1 MGFTIIDIGHY
12 AENPFSIKY
21 IKSVSDW
28 TYIILNH
35 SISQVIYELLIYL
48 LVKYFIYF
56 VEVINM
62 KITYWSDFACPYC
75 YIGNTRLKRAIKDL
89 NLDVEF
95 DIRAFELD
103 QNAPKDVESTTV
115 ERFALKYG
123 LSIDDA
129 KKQVSQIS
137 SLGIDEGIDFKYET
151 TLYTN
156 TRDAHRLMKLA
167 EDRHPEIAS
176 DLATLLFDAYFVEN
190 LKLAD
195 FDVLMKTGVKAGLK
209 EDDIKEVLESD
220 LYDTQVQ
227 QDEDIALNGGI
238 HAVPFYLFD
247 KKYSIPGALSYED
260 FKSVLSQI
268 VLENEVDDDKDTD
281 NCADGVCKI

>member
-1 MGFTIIDIGHY
+1 
-12 AENPFSIKY
+12 
-21 IKSVSDW
+21 
-28 TYIILNH
+28 
-35 SISQVIYELLIYL
+35 
-48 LVKYFIYF
+48 
-56 VEVINM
+56 M

-75 YIGNTRLKRAIKDL
+75 YIGNTRLKRAIDDL
-89 NLDVEF
+89 GLDVEF

-103 QNAPKDVESTTV
+103 QNAPTDVQSTTV

-123 LSIDDA
+123 LSIEDA
-129 KKQVSQIS
+129 EKQVSQIS
-137 SLGIDEGIDFKYET
+137 NLGIEEGIDFKYES

-167 EDRHPEIAS
+167 QDRHPEAVER
-176 DLATLLFDAYFVEN
+176 LATLLFDAYFVEN

-195 FDVLMKTGVKAGLK
+195 RKVLLDIGL
-209 EDDIKEVLESD
+209 EVGLDESEINEVLESD
-220 LYDTQVQ
+220 LYDSQVQ
-227 QDEDIALNGGI
+227 RDEDIAINGGI

-247 KKYSIPGALSYED
+247 NKYSIPGALSYED

-268 VLENEVDDDKDTD
+268 MAESEVDDDKDAD

>member
-1 MGFTIIDIGHY
+1 
-12 AENPFSIKY
+12 
-21 IKSVSDW
+21 
-28 TYIILNH
+28 
-35 SISQVIYELLIYL
+35 
-48 LVKYFIYF
+48 
-56 VEVINM
+56 M

-75 YIGNTRLKRAIKDL
+75 YIGNTRLKRAIEDL

-103 QNAPKDVESTTV
+103 QNAPKEVQSTTV
-115 ERFALKYG
+115 ERFAVKYG
-123 LSIDDA
+123 LSIEDA
-129 KKQVSQIS
+129 QKQVSQIS
-137 SLGIDEGIDFKYET
+137 SLGIEEGIDFKYES

-167 EDRHPEIAS
+167 QENHPEAVER
-176 DLATLLFDAYFVEN
+176 LATLLFDAYFVEN

-195 FDVLMKTGVKAGLK
+195 HEVLSDIGLKAGLN
-209 EDDIKEVLESD
+209 EDEIVDVLKSD
-220 LYDTQVQ
+220 LYESQVQ
-227 QDEDIALNGGI
+227 QDEDIALNGGV

-247 KKYSIPGALSYED
+247 NKYSIPGALSYDD

-268 VLENEVDDDKDTD
+268 VAESDVDDDKDAD

>member
-1 MGFTIIDIGHY
+1 
-12 AENPFSIKY
+12 
-21 IKSVSDW
+21 
-28 TYIILNH
+28 
-35 SISQVIYELLIYL
+35 
-48 LVKYFIYF
+48 
-56 VEVINM
+56 M

-89 NLDVEF
+89 DLDVEF

-103 QNAPKDVESTTV
+103 QNAAKDVQSTTV
-115 ERFALKYG
+115 ERFAVKYG
-123 LSIDDA
+123 LSIEDA
-129 KKQVSQIS
+129 KKQVAQIS
-137 SLGIDEGIDFKYET
+137 SLGIEEGIDFKYES

-167 EDRHPEIAS
+167 QDRHPEIVEK
-176 DLATLLFDAYFVEN
+176 LATLLFDAYFVEN

-195 FDVLMKTGVKAGLK
+195 HNVLLKIALKAGLD
-209 EDDIKEVLESD
+209 ENETIEVLESD
-220 LYDTQVQ
+220 LYNSKVEE
-227 QDEDIALNGGI
+227 DEDIALSGGI

-247 KKYSIPGALSYED
+247 RKYSIPGALSYND

-268 VLENEVDDDKDTD
+268 IAENEVDDNKDAA

>member
-1 MGFTIIDIGHY
+1 
-12 AENPFSIKY
+12 
-21 IKSVSDW
+21 
-28 TYIILNH
+28 
-35 SISQVIYELLIYL
+35 
-48 LVKYFIYF
+48 
-56 VEVINM
+56 M

-89 NLDVEF
+89 DLDVEI

-123 LSIDDA
+123 LSAEDA
-129 KKQVSQIS
+129 KKQVNQIS
-137 SLGIDEGIDFKYET
+137 QLGIAEGIDFKYET

-167 EDRHPEIAS
+167 QDKYPESVEGLSTA
-176 DLATLLFDAYFVEN
+176 LFDAYFVEN

-195 FDVLMKTGVKAGLK
+195 H
-209 EDDIKEVLESD
+209 EVLKK
-220 LYDTQVQ
+220 
-227 QDEDIALNGGI
+227 IALNAGIDENEIDMVLSGDMYNTKVDDDEYTALSAGI
-238 HAVPFYLFD
+238 HAVPFYLLD
-247 KKYSIPGALSYED
+247 GKYSVPGALSYED
-260 FKSVLSQI
+260 FKSVLGQI
-268 VLENEVDDDKDTD
+268 VAESEVDDDKEGD

>member
-1 MGFTIIDIGHY
+1 
-12 AENPFSIKY
+12 
-21 IKSVSDW
+21 
-28 TYIILNH
+28 
-35 SISQVIYELLIYL
+35 
-48 LVKYFIYF
+48 
-56 VEVINM
+56 M

-89 NLDVEF
+89 DLDVDF

-103 QNAPKDVESTTV
+103 QNAPHDVESTTV
-115 ERFALKYG
+115 ERFAVKYG

-129 KKQVSQIS
+129 RKQVNQIS
-137 SLGIDEGIDFKYET
+137 QLGADEGIDFKYES

-167 EDRHPEIAS
+167 QEKHPESA
-176 DLATLLFDAYFVEN
+176 DKLATLLFDAYFVEN

-195 FDVLMKTGVKAGLK
+195 HDVLVETGINAGLS
-209 EDDIKEVLESD
+209 EDEIRKVLETG
-220 LYDTQVQ
+220 LYNAKVEE
-227 QDEDIALNGGI
+227 DENIALSAGI

-247 KKYSIPGALSYED
+247 GKYSIPGALSYDD

-268 VLENEVDDDKDTD
+268 MAESEVDEDKDTD
-281 NCADGVCKI
+281 NCANGVCAI

>member
-1 MGFTIIDIGHY
+1 
-12 AENPFSIKY
+12 
-21 IKSVSDW
+21 
-28 TYIILNH
+28 
-35 SISQVIYELLIYL
+35 
-48 LVKYFIYF
+48 
-56 VEVINM
+56 M

-75 YIGNTRLKRAIKDL
+75 YIGNTRLKRAIEDL

-103 QNAPKDVESTTV
+103 QNAPTDVQSTTV
-115 ERFALKYG
+115 ERFAVKYG

-129 KKQVSQIS
+129 QKQVSQIS
-137 SLGIDEGIDFKYET
+137 NLGIEEGIDFKYES

-167 EDRHPEIAS
+167 QDKHPEAVEK
-176 DLATLLFDAYFVEN
+176 LATALFDAYFVEN

-195 FDVLMKTGVKAGLK
+195 HEVLLDIGLKAGLN
-209 EDDIKEVLESD
+209 EDEIGEMLESS
-220 LYDTQVQ
+220 LYNSNVQ
-227 QDEDIALNGGI
+227 QDEDIALNGGV

-247 KKYSIPGALSYED
+247 NKYSIPGALSYED

-268 VLENEVDDDKDTD
+268 MAESEVDDDRDAD
-281 NCADGVCKI
+281 NCADGVCRI

>member
-1 MGFTIIDIGHY
+1 
-12 AENPFSIKY
+12 
-21 IKSVSDW
+21 
-28 TYIILNH
+28 
-35 SISQVIYELLIYL
+35 
-48 LVKYFIYF
+48 
-56 VEVINM
+56 M

-89 NLDVEF
+89 DLDVEF

-103 QNAPKDVESTTV
+103 QNAPKDVQSTTV
-115 ERFALKYG
+115 ERFAIKYG
-123 LSIDDA
+123 LSIEDA

-137 SLGIDEGIDFKYET
+137 SLGIEEGIDFKYKS

-167 EDRHPEIAS
+167 EDKHPEIVEK
-176 DLATLLFDAYFVEN
+176 LATSLFDEYFVEN

-195 FDVLMKTGVKAGLK
+195 HDVLLNIGLKAGLD
-209 EDDIKEVLESD
+209 ENEITDVLKSN
-220 LYDTQVQ
+220 LYNSKVEE
-227 QDEDIALNGGI
+227 DEDIALSGGI

-247 KKYSIPGALSYED
+247 NKYSIPGALSYED

-268 VLENEVDDDKDTD
+268 IAESEVDDDKDTD